1 MILGGTAVRMRSYER
16 WFRHRS
22 RILVTLLAFLE
33 FGCSSTNVIH
43 LRDSDTNESVSRFS
57 YLVQSSDAEILL
69 KNGSTIEVD
78 GPQVYH
84 DSVKWSVGSPGAGI
98 PIDSVEQITGRNHV
112 LGALE
117 GFGIG
122 ALAGGILAA
131 LMLESG
137 GHPGVSAPL
146 VGGVL
151 GAGVGSLIGALI
163 GHRYR
168 FTFDEKPK

>member
-1 MILGGTAVRMRSYER
+1 MILEKTEVRVRSYEGR
-16 WFRHRS
+16 FGHRS
-22 RILVTLLAFLE
+22 QVLWILLSCCA
-33 FGCSSTNVIH
+33 FGCSSSSVIYH
-43 LRDSDTNESVSRFS
+43 RKTDADKSVSRFK
-57 YLVQSSDAEILL
+57 YQVQSSDAEIQL
-69 KNGSTIEVD
+69 KNGLTLEAD
-78 GPQVYH
+78 GPQVDY
-84 DSVKWSVGSPGAGI
+84 DSVTWSVGNSVFGVPV
-98 PIDSVEQITGRNHV
+98 DSVEQITGRNHV